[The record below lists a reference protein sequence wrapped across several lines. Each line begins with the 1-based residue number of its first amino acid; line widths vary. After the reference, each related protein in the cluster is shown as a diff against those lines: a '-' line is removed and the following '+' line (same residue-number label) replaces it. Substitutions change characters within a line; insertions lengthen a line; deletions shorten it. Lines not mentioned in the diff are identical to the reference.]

1 MTAMWRNFLRERKFL
16 TSERFSYVKERD
28 FEVERIPPW
37 GDLGESF
44 EEDFYVFGVVRHEF
58 ISKESATGFGD
69 EHIIF
74 DADASEVF
82 ELFDFVKVEELC
94 VGAFFAPEVDEI
106 GDEIDARFVS
116 DNVTGLEFATEA
128 QTCESEL
135 RRRTSYGVITDI
147 DLSESFHVVN
157 VHSHGVS

>member
-1 MTAMWRNFLRERKFL
+1 MLVMTAMWRNVLR
-16 TSERFSYVKERD
+16 ERD
-28 FEVERIPPW
+28 FEVQRIPPW

-44 EEDFYVFGVVRHEF
+44 EEGFYVFGVVRHEF
-58 ISKESATGFGD
+58 FTEESATTFSD
-69 EHIIF
+69 EYIVF

-106 GDEIDARFVS
+106 GNEIDAGFVS
-116 DNVTGLEFATEA
+116 DNVTSLKFATKA

-135 RRRTSYGVITDI
+135 RRRTSYGIITDI

>member
-1 MTAMWRNFLRERKFL
+1 MLVTNAMWRNFLRER
-16 TSERFSYVKERD
+16 D
-28 FEVERIPPW
+28 FDVEKIPPW
-37 GDLGESF
+37 GDLGESL
-44 EEDFYVFGVVRHEF
+44 EEGFYVFGVVRHEF
-58 ISKESATGFGD
+58 ISKESATVVGD
-69 EHIIF
+69 EYIVF
-74 DADASEVF
+74 DADTSEVF

-106 GDEIDARFVS
+106 GDKIDAGFIS
-116 DNVTGLEFATEA
+116 DNVTGLELATKA

-135 RRRTSYGVITDI
+135 RRRTSYGVITNI

>member
-1 MTAMWRNFLRERKFL
+1 MTAMWRNFLRER
-16 TSERFSYVKERD
+16 FSYVREISKWREFLR
-28 FEVERIPPW
+28 E

-44 EEDFYVFGVVRHEF
+44 EEGFYVFGVVRHEF

-69 EHIIF
+69 EYIVF
-74 DADASEVF
+74 DTDTSEVF

-106 GDEIDARFVS
+106 GDEIDAGFVS
-116 DNVTGLEFATEA
+116 DNVTGLEFATKA

-135 RRRTSYGVITDI
+135 RRRMSYGIITDI

>member
-1 MTAMWRNFLRERKFL
+1 MTAMWRNFLRERNFL
-16 TSERFSYVKERD
+16 TSERD
-28 FEVERIPPW
+28 FDVERIPPW

-44 EEDFYVFGVVRHEF
+44 EEGFYVFGVVRHEF
-58 ISKESATGFGD
+58 ISKESATVVGD
-69 EHIIF
+69 EYIVF

-106 GDEIDARFVS
+106 GNEIDAGFVS
-116 DNVTGLEFATEA
+116 DNVTGLEFATKA

-157 VHSHGVS
+157 VHSHSVS

>member
-1 MTAMWRNFLRERKFL
+1 MLVMTAMWRNVLR
-16 TSERFSYVKERD
+16 ERD
-28 FEVERIPPW
+28 FEGERIPPW

-44 EEDFYVFGVVRHEF
+44 EEGFYVFGVVRHEF
-58 ISKESATGFGD
+58 ISKESATVVGD
-69 EHIIF
+69 EYIVF

-94 VGAFFAPEVDEI
+94 VGAFFAPEVDKV
-106 GDEIDARFVS
+106 GNEIDAGFVS
-116 DNVTGLEFATEA
+116 DNVTGLEFATKA